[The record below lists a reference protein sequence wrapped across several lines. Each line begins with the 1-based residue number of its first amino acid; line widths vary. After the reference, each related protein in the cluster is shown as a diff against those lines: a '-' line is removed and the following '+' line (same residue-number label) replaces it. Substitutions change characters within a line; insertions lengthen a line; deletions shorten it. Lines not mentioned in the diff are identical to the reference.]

1 MIAPPQSPRLSDQ
14 LCFPFYAITR
24 ELQARYRPLLEPLG
38 LTYPQYLVMLAL
50 WEHGTDSVIGLAK
63 RLHMDSATL
72 TPMLKRLEVAGLL
85 QRTRDAEDNRILRI
99 SLTPA
104 GESLQTR
111 AADVP
116 GQLVSQL
123 GPGNLDLP
131 ALKSM
136 LDAVLNMLEPT

>member
-85 QRTRDAEDNRILRI
+85 QRTRGAEDNRILRI